1 MPRSNPQT
9 SNALFA
15 FARRSARVREV
26 SFCKRCVVAY
36 ELRGVAFVYGQSPKR
51 VLIGAF
57 QKCRRAALTE
67 KSKRRS
73 RRLAL
78 LQSRVQE
85 AGVLEGGVQERV
97 RFSRVGEFCMTSAKS
112 SSWRSLSV
120 CVSSV
125 LRDVRVDKSTTS
137 KPTAPSQVN

>member
-1 MPRSNPQT
+1 MLRTNSQLHKAFLAPPRQ
-9 SNALFA
+9 
-15 FARRSARVREV
+15 SARFREV

-51 VLIGAF
+51 VLIETF

-78 LQSRVQE
+78 LRSSVQRV
-85 AGVLEGGVQERV
+85 GVQERLS
-97 RFSRVGEFCMTSAKS
+97 FSRVSEVRMASAKS
-112 SSWRSLSV
+112 SSWRPLSV
-120 CVSSV
+120 CVSRV
-125 LRDVRVDKSTTS
+125 LRDVRVDKSPRGKAS
-137 KPTAPSQVN
+137 DARPAN